1 MAMDGVENVHRC
13 GENRGMEPEPPGMRS
28 PDALAALVA
37 TSITPVA
44 GIVFLGWL
52 PSAVLI
58 SYFVDTFVGFG
69 VVMVMVMLHVTGD
82 AHGRPIVG
90 WKNWAKAVVGLAILG
105 AIMALPLSFPLW
117 FLLGD
122 DRETYALFHDRN
134 FLGALAVQVLMSA
147 YAAVRMHRMLEA
159 THEDE
164 KILAARAIFLAARW
178 LALFVAMVTGLV
190 GALGP
195 RIGGFVL
202 VAVYAGASIYFELF
216 PERAARWL
224 RGKGAKPI
232 VFEDDLAS
240 RIASKRRKR

>member
-1 MAMDGVENVHRC
+1 MENEGR
-13 GENRGMEPEPPGMRS
+13 PLRS
-28 PDALAALVA
+28 PDALAALIAV
-37 TSITPVA
+37 SITPVA
-44 GIVFLGWL
+44 GIVLLGWL
-52 PSAVLI
+52 PSAVLV
-58 SYFVDTFVGFG
+58 SYFVDTFVGLG
-69 VVMVMVMLHVTGD
+69 VVMVLVMLHVTGD
-82 AHGRPIVG
+82 EHGRPIAG
-90 WKNWAKAVVGLAILG
+90 WKNWTKAVIGLAILG

-122 DRETYALFHDRN
+122 DRETHALFHDRN
-134 FLGALAVQVLMSA
+134 FLLALAVQVLMSA

-159 THEDE
+159 THDDE

-178 LALFVAMVTGLV
+178 LTMFVAMVTGLV

-224 RGKGAKPI
+224 RGSRAKPI
-232 VFEDDLAS
+232 VFEGDLES
-240 RIASKRRKR
+240 RTAGERRKR

>member
-1 MAMDGVENVHRC
+1 
-13 GENRGMEPEPPGMRS
+13 MERDARPLRS
-28 PDALAALVA
+28 PDALAALIA
-37 TSITPVA
+37 ASITPVA

-52 PSAVLI
+52 PSAVLV
-58 SYFVDTFVGFG
+58 SYFVDTFVGLG
-69 VVMVMVMLHVTGD
+69 VVVLMVMIHVTGD
-82 AHGRPIVG
+82 NDRPIVG
-90 WKNWAKAVVGLAILG
+90 WKNWTKAVIGLLILG

-117 FLLGD
+117 FLFAD
-122 DRETYALFHDRN
+122 DRETYALFFDRN
-134 FLGALAVQVLMSA
+134 FLLALAVQVLMSA
-147 YAAVRMHRMLEA
+147 FAAVRMHRMLAA
-159 THEDE
+159 TRDDE

-224 RGKGAKPI
+224 RGSSAKPI
-232 VFEDDLAS
+232 VFEGDLES

>member
-1 MAMDGVENVHRC
+1 MD
-13 GENRGMEPEPPGMRS
+13 PDAPSARS
-28 PDALAALVA
+28 PEALAALVA

-44 GIVFLGWL
+44 GILILGWL
-52 PSAVLI
+52 PGAVLV

-82 AHGRPIVG
+82 KGRPIVG
-90 WKNWAKAVVGLAILG
+90 WKNWAKAVAGLAILG

-117 FLLGD
+117 FVLGD
-122 DRETYALFHDRN
+122 DPATHALFRDRN
-134 FLGALAVQVLMSA
+134 VLAALAVHVLMSA
-147 YAAVRMHRMLEA
+147 YAALRMHRMLEA
-159 THEDE
+159 THDDE

-224 RGKGAKPI
+224 RGSGAKPI
-232 VFEDDLAS
+232 VYEGDLES
-240 RIASKRRKR
+240 RNAGARRKR